1 MKRNK
6 SYFSISS
13 TMEKITVSNTIV
25 VVAMLIMALG
35 FILIDSMV
43 SVLGQTDNVSSG
55 TATNFT
61 DIAKQTNQTGNST
74 QDSMGPI
81 GQAVEGLFDDGK
93 GGK

>member
-1 MKRNK
+1 MK
-6 SYFSISS
+6 
-13 TMEKITVSNTIV
+13 KITISCTIV
-25 VVAMLIMALG
+25 VVVMLIMAFG
-35 FILIDSMV
+35 FIPIDSMV

-74 QDSMGPI
+74 RDSMGPI